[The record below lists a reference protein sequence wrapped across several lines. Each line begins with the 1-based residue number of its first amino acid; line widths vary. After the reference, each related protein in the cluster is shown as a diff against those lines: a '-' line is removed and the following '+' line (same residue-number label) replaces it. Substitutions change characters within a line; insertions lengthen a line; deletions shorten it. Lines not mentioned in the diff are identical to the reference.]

1 MNDLFYYLINLV
13 AKTICIGGI
22 IVAKIRDVE
31 TKYGYRLLVEL
42 DSGNLIYLNMAD
54 KIDTVR
60 FHDLKNELIFNDV
73 ETDGYALYWD
83 FGRISISLSEI
94 FEMTSVRKN
103 ENTGQQRGA
112 I

>member
-1 MNDLFYYLINLV
+1 M
-13 AKTICIGGI
+13 
-22 IVAKIRDVE
+22 AKIRDVE
-31 TKYGYRLLVEL
+31 AKYGYRLLVEL
-42 DSGNLIYLNMAD
+42 DSGNVIYLNMAD

-60 FHDLKNELIFNDV
+60 FHDLQNTMLFSDV

-94 FEMTSVRKN
+94 FEMISVRK
-103 ENTGQQRGA
+103 EEDTGQKQSA